1 MSLQFLLAVG
11 KWQNP
16 SENGKSVGKWQNP
29 SENGKFIDDIRT
41 MSQWSTDNKNVFLGK
56 FYETINI
63 HCIIIPKMH
72 MKMNFRDIL
81 KTLFMILQLP

>member
-29 SENGKFIDDIRT
+29 SENGKFIDDIGLCPSGQQIT
-41 MSQWSTDNKNVFLGK
+41 
-56 FYETINI
+56 
-63 HCIIIPKMH
+63 KMY
-72 MKMNFRDIL
+72 F
-81 KTLFMILQLP
+81 